1 MTTETTEAGTETR
14 AAATTRGLIK
24 DTAATRAEDRR
35 TERLMVNTTII
46 KIETIKINI
55 KTLDAGDFCCLRNDS
70 LWESVAQ
77 MIPFV
82 QLASYYS

>member
-1 MTTETTEAGTETR
+1 MTTATTEAGTEIRAGTTR
-14 AAATTRGLIK
+14 ALIK
-24 DTAATRAEDRR
+24 DTAATRADRR